1 MTGMIRNIFVV
12 FISVIIIS
20 CDRSNT
26 VKISGT
32 IDSGS
37 GNTVYLEKIEVNSTK
52 VVDSL
57 KINSRDQFSFK
68 IREVQYPSFY
78 NLKMGNRNFITLLVE
93 PGEKIQLEALQSD
106 LLASSAIQG
115 SPGSE
120 ALQKLNL
127 QLRNNLSLILALSK
141 EVDQAVTETEK
152 TRIEEKIDSVFK
164 SQRRYSI
171 GFILENMESLASI
184 TALYQKYDEENWV
197 LDELRD
203 LQYLKI
209 VSESL
214 VKLWPESPHVKALV
228 KDAESKLADYNLA
241 LMMAAAG
248 DKNLGESNYPDI
260 ALPTP
265 DGDTLA
271 ISSLNAR
278 FVLVIFSASWD
289 RASVRHDLGFKPV
302 YDNFKNKGFEIYQV
316 SLERNT
322 QEWFR
327 SIAFNEFDWQHVSE
341 LSMLNSR
348 AASLYNVSNIPASFL
363 IDKQTGILAKDITPR
378 ELNQRL
384 SDLLN

>member
-1 MTGMIRNIFVV
+1 MTGMIRNIFIV

-20 CDRSNT
+20 CDRPNT

-52 VVDSL
+52 LVDSL
-57 KINSRDQFSFK
+57 KINSREQFSFN
-68 IREVQYPSFY
+68 IREIQYPSFY

-93 PGEKIQLEALQSD
+93 PGEKIHLEALSSD
-106 LLASSAIQG
+106 LLASSVIQG

-120 ALQKLNL
+120 ALQKLSL
-127 QLRNNLSLILALSK
+127 QLRNTLSQLLSLFR
-141 EVDQAVTETEK
+141 EVDLAIEETEK
-152 TRIEEKIDSVFK
+152 TRIEEKIDSVLT

-184 TALYQKYDEENWV
+184 TALYQKYDEDNWV

-214 VKLWPESPHVKALV
+214 VKIWPESPHVKALV
-228 KDAESKLADYNLA
+228 KDAEGKLGDYNLA

-248 DKNLGESNYPDI
+248 DQNVTESYYPDI

-265 DGDTLA
+265 DGDTLS
-271 ISSLNAR
+271 ISSLQAR
-278 FVLVIFSASWD
+278 YVLVIFSASWD

-302 YDNFKNKGFEIYQV
+302 YKNFKDKGFEIYQV

-327 SIAFNEFDWQHVSE
+327 SITFNEFDWQHVSE